1 MSDARSQAR
10 KKSMVC
16 RRSRIAKMREGKE
29 SGRKPGKP
37 EGANAKAGDAFIL
50 LPGQL

>member
-16 RRSRIAKMREGKE
+16 RRSRIAGGGGKE

-37 EGANAKAGDAFIL
+37 EEAKAKAGDAFIL